1 MIASQLPLPFA
12 PAGAVELGRAA
23 ALVEDAGGGRVYV
36 HGFLTQ
42 VWLAG
47 DDAGRRLAAVQLV
60 RTRAAGATE
69 VAAAFGVAVSTL
81 WRWHGQA
88 EHGTAE
94 LVSQRRGPKGP
105 SKLTG
110 PVVADV
116 RSRRAAGGTIRQI
129 AAAVQI
135 AEGSVRRALSPEFDT
150 VGAGDAPVAAHAAA
164 TELTPS
170 TFEVSEAGEL
180 VVLAEPAARH
190 GERGLARAGLL
201 DEAPAVFTPAARV
214 PLAGLLCAL
223 PALHAT
229 GLLGGAN
236 DVYGQL
242 PAGFYGLS
250 TMFLEGVFRALAGQ
264 PRVEGAARF
273 APADLGRVLGM
284 DRAPEV
290 KTIRRKISQLAG
302 QGKAADL
309 LAAMATTHLA
319 ASTNA
324 DADADA
330 DAGAGA
336 VGVVLYVD
344 GHVRAYQG
352 TKKIAKT
359 HLSRLRFPA
368 PATVET
374 WISDAD
380 GDPVLVVMSEPGA
393 SLAMELRRLLP
404 ELRAAVG
411 DGRRVLV
418 GFDRGGWSPALFA
431 HMNAHGFDVLTWR
444 KGHTPDIPASVFDA
458 VDFVDEHGRTHAWTL
473 ADTMIDLPITG
484 ADETVTMR
492 QITRLDTKNGKNTQV
507 HMLTT
512 RTDLP
517 AAQIVYRM
525 GSRWRQENY
534 FRYARIHLGLDTHDS
549 YAATTDDPDRSVP
562 NPAKRAAHVVVQ
574 NAAATVQRERA
585 RTDAALLNAHTPGPG
600 KDTVV
605 ITNTAHNT
613 LTAKLAAAEKE
624 LAAARALHR
633 GIPSRVRLGDLA
645 PGQQVL
651 DTETKLIHHAIKIA
665 AFNTTTSIARDIR
678 INTGYARADHEAY
691 TLTRQ
696 ILTSTGDI
704 IPETDTGT
712 LTIRLDPLPTRRET
726 TAATELC
733 QHLTATN
740 TTYPGT
746 NLHLHYEIKE
756 RP

>member
-1 MIASQLPLPFA
+1 MITSQLPLPFA

-23 ALVEDAGGGRVYV
+23 ALVEDADGGRVYV

-42 VWLAG
+42 VWSAG

-60 RTRAAGATE
+60 RTQAAGATQ
-69 VAAAFGVAVSTL
+69 VAAAFGIAVSTL

-88 EHGTAE
+88 EQGTAE

-150 VGAGDAPVAAHAAA
+150 VGTGDAPAAAQAAA
-164 TELTPS
+164 TESTPS
-170 TFEVSEAGEL
+170 TVEVGEDDEL
-180 VVLAEPAARH
+180 VVLAEPTARH

-201 DEAPAVFTPAARV
+201 GEAPAVFTPAARV
-214 PLAGLLCAL
+214 PLAGLLLGL
-223 PALHAT
+223 PALAAT
-229 GLLGGAN
+229 GLLSCAN

-264 PRVEGAARF
+264 PRAEGAARF

-290 KTIRRKISQLAG
+290 KTIRRKINQLAG
-302 QGKAADL
+302 RGKAADL

-319 ASTNA
+319 AGTNA
-324 DADADA
+324 D
-330 DAGAGA
+330 A

-374 WISDAD
+374 WVSDAAS
-380 GDPVLVVMSEPGA
+380 DPVLVVMSEPGA

-404 ELRAAVG
+404 ELRTAVG
-411 DGRRVLV
+411 DDRRVLV

-444 KGHTPDIPASVFDA
+444 KGHTPDIPESAFDA
-458 VDFVDEHGRTHAWTL
+458 VDFVDENGREHAWTL

-484 ADETVTMR
+484 TDNTVTMR
-492 QITRLDTKNGKNTQV
+492 QITRLDTKNAKAKQV
-507 HMLTT
+507 HLLTT

-517 AAQIVYRM
+517 APEIVYRM

-534 FRYARIHLGLDTHDS
+534 FRYARIHLGLDAHDS
-549 YAATTDDPDRSVP
+549 YASVADDPDRSVP
-562 NPAKRAAHVVVQ
+562 NPAKRTAHLVAQNTAAR
-574 NAAATVQRERA
+574 AQRERA
-585 RTDAALLNAHTPGPG
+585 RTDAAFLEAHTPAPG
-600 KDTVV
+600 QDTVV

-613 LTAKLAAAEKE
+613 LTAELHAAEEE
-624 LAAARALHR
+624 LATARARHR
-633 GIPSRVRLGDLA
+633 GTPTRVRLGDLA

-665 AFNTTTSIARDIR
+665 AFNTTTTIARDIR
-678 INTGYARADHEAY
+678 INTRYARADQEAY

-696 ILTSTGDI
+696 ILASVGDI
-704 IPETDTGT
+704 IPNTTADT

-726 TAATELC
+726 AAAAELC
-733 QHLTATN
+733 QHLTTTN

-746 NLHLHYEIKE
+746 TLRLRYEIKDHA
-756 RP
+756 